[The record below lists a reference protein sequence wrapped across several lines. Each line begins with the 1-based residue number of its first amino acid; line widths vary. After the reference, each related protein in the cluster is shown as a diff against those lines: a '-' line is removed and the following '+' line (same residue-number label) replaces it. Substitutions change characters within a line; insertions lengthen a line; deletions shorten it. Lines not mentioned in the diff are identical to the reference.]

1 MRLLDNLTNF
11 MAELGTSRDKA
22 SHSIYTLPYENPAEL
37 ENAYRG
43 DWLPRKVVDIPAND
57 ATRKWRA
64 WQAEADQISKIE
76 AEEKRLGLKA
86 KVNEAL
92 KKARLF
98 GGAAIYI
105 GIARDDPSKPLDPQR
120 ARRIDF
126 LTVMSCNDITPG
138 PREDDPFEEGYGKP
152 RYYESNARRIHPS
165 RLCIFYGAKRPGLY
179 SFSGTSWGD
188 SILTAMMDT
197 LKNVASAMTNIN
209 SLIYEAK
216 VDILKIPGLNEMMTD
231 ADTRAAIVSRVGT
244 AAALK
249 GNNGMLVIDG
259 LEEHESKSFAF
270 ANLDNI
276 GMMFL
281 QVAAGAADIPATRL
295 IGMSPGGLNASG
307 ESDYRNYIDKIT
319 GIQENDIGT
328 AISLLDE
335 CIIYSALGNRPE
347 EVYYEWKPLWQ
358 PSAKEKADIGKV
370 VVDTIAVLA
379 GTQLIPEE
387 SLSVAAIN
395 MLTEHEI
402 MPGLEQ
408 AVEDADTTD

>member
-1 MRLLDNLTNF
+1 MQLVDSLTNF
-11 MAELGTSRDKA
+11 MAELGTRRDKA
-22 SHSIYTLPYENPAEL
+22 SHSTYTLPYENSVEL

-43 DWLPRKVVDIPAND
+43 AWLPRKIVDIPAND
-57 ATRKWRA
+57 ATREWRA
-64 WQAEADQISKIE
+64 WQAESGQIAKIE
-76 AEEKRLGLKA
+76 AEEKRLGLKS

-92 KKARLF
+92 KKSRLF

-105 GIARDDPSKPLDPQR
+105 GIALDDPSKPIIPER
-120 ARRIDF
+120 VSRIDF
-126 LTVMSCNDITPG
+126 LTVMSCNDVTAG
-138 PREDDPFEEGYGKP
+138 PNEDDPFAEGYGKP
-152 RYYESNARRIHPS
+152 KYYESNGKPVHPS
-165 RLCIFYGAKRPGLY
+165 RLCIFYGAKRPGSY

-197 LKNVASAMTNIN
+197 LKNVDSAMANIN
-209 SLIYEAK
+209 SLIFEAK
-216 VDILKIPGLNEMMTD
+216 IDVLKIPDLNGMMKD
-231 ADTRAAIVSRVGT
+231 DKKRAAIVSRVGV

-259 LEEHESKSFAF
+259 EEEHTSKSFAF

-281 QVAAGAADIPATRL
+281 QVAAGSADIPATRL

-307 ESDYRNYIDKIT
+307 ESDYRNYIDKVT

-328 AISLLDE
+328 AIQVLDE
-335 CIIYSALGNRPE
+335 CILYSAIGSRPE
-347 EVYYEWKPLWQ
+347 EVYYEWRPLWQ
-358 PSAKEKADIGKV
+358 PSAKERADLGKTV
-370 VVDTIAVLA
+370 ADTIAVLA
-379 GTQLIPEE
+379 GTALIPEDA
-387 SLSVAAIN
+387 LAKAAIN

-408 AVEDADTTD
+408 EVENADI

>member
-1 MRLLDNLTNF
+1 MQLIDSLTNF
-11 MAELGTSRDKA
+11 MAELGTRRDKA
-22 SHSIYTLPYENPAEL
+22 SHSTYTLPYENPVEL

-64 WQAEADQISKIE
+64 WQAGANQITKID

-92 KKARLF
+92 KKSRLF

-105 GIARDDPSKPLDPQR
+105 GIAKDDPSTPIVPER
-120 ARRIDF
+120 ATKIDF
-126 LTVMSCNDITPG
+126 LTVMSCSELTPG
-138 PREDDPFEEGYGKP
+138 PVENDPFEEGYGKP
-152 RYYESNARRIHPS
+152 KYYESNGKRIHPS
-165 RLCIFYGAKRPGLY
+165 RMCIFYGGKRPGSY
-179 SFSGTSWGD
+179 SSSSTSWGD

-197 LKNVASAMTNIN
+197 LKNVDSAMANIN

-216 VDILKIPGLNEMMTD
+216 VDILKIPGLNEMMKDD
-231 ADTRAAIVSRVGT
+231 AARAAIVSRVGV

-249 GNNGMLVIDG
+249 GNNGMLVVDG
-259 LEEHESKSFAF
+259 AEDYDSKSFAF

-307 ESDYRNYIDKIT
+307 ESDYRNYIDKVT

-328 AISLLDE
+328 AIRLLDE
-335 CIIYSALGNRPE
+335 CIIYSALGSRPE

-379 GTQLIPEE
+379 GTQLIPEDA
-387 SLSVAAIN
+387 LSKAAIN

-408 AVEDADTTD
+408 EVEDFEE